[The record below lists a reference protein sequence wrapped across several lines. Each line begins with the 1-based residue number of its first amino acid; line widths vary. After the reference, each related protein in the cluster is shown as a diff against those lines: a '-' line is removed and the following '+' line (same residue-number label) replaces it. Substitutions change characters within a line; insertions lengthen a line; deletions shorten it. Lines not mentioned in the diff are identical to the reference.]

1 MSRNTNTTPTINI
14 DKTGV
19 SHNKEDMTEFML
31 TGLRN
36 RAGNGGGVYYG
47 PKPPVKGP
55 QQQRCK
61 RHELSLY

>member
-36 RAGNGGGVYYG
+36 RAGNGGGG
-47 PKPPVKGP
+47 LLWTKTT
-55 QQQRCK
+55 RK
-61 RHELSLY
+61 RTSATKMQET